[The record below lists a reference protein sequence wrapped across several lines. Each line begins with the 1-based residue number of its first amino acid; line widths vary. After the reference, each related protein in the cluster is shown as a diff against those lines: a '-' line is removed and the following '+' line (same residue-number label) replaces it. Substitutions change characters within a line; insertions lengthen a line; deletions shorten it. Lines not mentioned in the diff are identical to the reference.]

1 MKILTVGSG
10 SKGNC
15 YVVESNSG
23 QQLLIE
29 CGVPFKEVIKALDYD
44 ISNIQACITTHAH
57 IDHYGQHK
65 QYEKYAIPI
74 WQAWKFENTINVF
87 GDFVVVSFDVPHDG
101 TENRGFMIRADD
113 ERIVYVTDCE
123 MCRYVFKTYKPSVLM
138 TECNH
143 EDSLM
148 DTEAVKYSHSI
159 RGHMALSTCKD
170 FITANAT
177 DALKA
182 VILIHASEDS
192 LDWEK
197 AVKEVQS
204 IVPDTVSVVMAVKGT
219 AVEI

>member
-1 MKILTVGSG
+1 M
-10 SKGNC
+10 
-15 YVVESNSG
+15 
-23 QQLLIE
+23 
-29 CGVPFKEVIKALDYD
+29 
-44 ISNIQACITTHAH
+44 
-57 IDHYGQHK
+57 
-65 QYEKYAIPI
+65 
-74 WQAWKFENTINVF
+74 F
-87 GDFVVVSFDVPHDG
+87 GDFNVVSFDVPHDG

-113 ERIVYVTDCE
+113 ERIVYVTDAE
-123 MCRYVFKTYKPSVLM
+123 MSRYVFKQYKPSVLAV
-138 TECNH
+138 ECNH

-192 LDWEK
+192 LDWDK

-204 IVPDTVSVVMAVKGT
+204 IVPDTVKVAMAVKGT